1 MGTLAGCSRAP
12 TAVPLDS
19 MSFPVVLITGTHAS
33 NALPSRADVIANT
46 EGLSRM
52 RVQTYSTLSDAT
64 LSDPPIVIDATATA
78 YDMKDMKGDRS
89 GLWMM
94 ANPTGLMPIDFTLF
108 QRKQTGLEA
117 ARTIIAK
124 SKYLGPDLDEE
135 RRTLRT
141 ERILRAKSMAEIIQI
156 VDEIPESSPATA
168 DYGKQ

>member
-1 MGTLAGCSRAP
+1 
-12 TAVPLDS
+12 
-19 MSFPVVLITGTHAS
+19 
-33 NALPSRADVIANT
+33 
-46 EGLSRM
+46 
-52 RVQTYSTLSDAT
+52 
-64 LSDPPIVIDATATA
+64 
-78 YDMKDMKGDRS
+78 MKDMKGDRS

-124 SKYLGPDLDEE
+124 SKYQGPDLDEE

-156 VDEIPESSPATA
+156 VDDIPESSPATA